1 MEELL
6 NFYICL
12 STQLLIFSGFEGNLF
27 WSLPLIVFLFS
38 FLQVYHHALLLA
50 ASQKLL
56 INLMKFRVCFCKESS
71 PYFFGGF
78 AFSAFRRDF
87 SEESP
92 EDIDVGLKE
101 KMSNIFC

>member
-50 ASQKLL
+50 ASHFSYRVRKIVNKFDEVSSVLL
-56 INLMKFRVCFCKESS
+56 
-71 PYFFGGF
+71 
-78 AFSAFRRDF
+78 
-87 SEESP
+87 
-92 EDIDVGLKE
+92 
-101 KMSNIFC
+101 